1 VSQGNLALLV
11 ALVSV
16 TTTLLNV
23 GLPLLK
29 PAGSNIQLLF
39 ESMTQDDVTFLVR
52 NEGRS
57 GGVVRID
64 DLEIAAQADGDDYPE
79 QVNILFSSN
88 SNFIEPGKEER
99 IFLQIDKSSP
109 SPYKSPCDQLES
121 CLARADEAHPHFHG
135 SAFIRNRENGLS
147 CNFHLRET
155 SFNSKDRGERTFSV
169 ECPNISFH
177 LRLRG

>member
-1 VSQGNLALLV
+1 
-11 ALVSV
+11 V

-121 CLARADEAHPHFHG
+121 CLARADEAHPHFVAQLSFEIVRTAYHVILIYEKRV
-135 SAFIRNRENGLS
+135 SILKTVESVLFRSNAQISVFISDCVVN
-147 CNFHLRET
+147 H
-155 SFNSKDRGERTFSV
+155 
-169 ECPNISFH
+169 
-177 LRLRG
+177 